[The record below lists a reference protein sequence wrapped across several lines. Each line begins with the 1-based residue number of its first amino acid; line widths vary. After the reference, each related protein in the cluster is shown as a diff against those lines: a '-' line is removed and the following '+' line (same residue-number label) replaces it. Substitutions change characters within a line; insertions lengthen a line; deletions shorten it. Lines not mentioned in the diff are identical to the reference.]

1 MIQLYKADNTN
12 YDKNGDMVLMPS
24 SCILKQE
31 LNGANEIELEHPF
44 DDIGRWKYLLNDN
57 VIKIP
62 VPEGR
67 VHRDKTQLYRI
78 YNIVKNDDSITAYAR
93 HIFYDLIDKVL
104 INVKPYLET
113 GVEALFH
120 ILEGTD
126 FTGYSDI
133 EKVDNADYSLK
144 NIVEAICGSDDESFL
159 NKWGGE
165 ITLDNF
171 DVRIEKSRGNATGVR
186 AEFGYNLKEI
196 EEDINIEEVAT
207 RLIPVGADGLM
218 INGDTPWVDSDNINK
233 YKNVKAKVVTFDD
246 IKIKENA
253 DDTEGFATQ
262 EEAEDEMISRCNKLF
277 ELGKD
282 LPTVNYKVQMEMLS
296 STTAYE
302 KYRGLED
309 LTLGD
314 TVTCRHRG
322 LDIDVKARCIS
333 LQYNCV
339 TEKYIEI
346 ELGQFVTSYLDLQ
359 NSVNDNLKKKI
370 DDTTKNIL
378 WEVTNGD
385 NTLSSKL
392 EITADK
398 IQTNVDNLKNDTHS
412 QFLETSEEISMK
424 VTKGDD
430 FGTEFKEHSDEFLF
444 LFNGVSTYIK
454 FTNEGIWAS
463 DSRNGGYTLL
473 SSSGISHVDSLD
485 GNGSVPYH
493 YWTQVGSIIFT
504 EAFDIVET
512 TIKLDSQFQGSQ
524 VKGIAAI
531 KKMSCE
537 GMTSANWV
545 ASYISEINT
554 NTLTAKIGGQANYRD
569 LQSLAQTTGMI
580 EVAYI
585 LIG

>member
-1 MIQLYKADNTN
+1 MIQLYKSDNTN

-31 LNGANEIELEHPF
+31 LNGSNEIELEHPF
-44 DDIGRWKYLLNDN
+44 DKIGRWKYLLNDN

-67 VHRDKTQLYRI
+67 MHRDHTQLYRI
-78 YNIVKNDDSITAYAR
+78 YNIVKNDDNITAYAR

-113 GVEALFH
+113 GQEALFH

-133 EKVDNADYSLK
+133 EKVDTADYSLK
-144 NIVEAICGSDDESFL
+144 NVVEAISGTDESFL

-171 DVRIEKSRGNATGVR
+171 DVRIEKSRGNDNGVR

-207 RLIPVGADGLM
+207 RLIPTGADGLM
-218 INGDTPWVDSDNINK
+218 ISGDTPWVDSTNIDK
-233 YKNVKAKVVTFDD
+233 YKNIKSKVVTFDD
-246 IKIKENA
+246 IKVKENA

-262 EEAEDEMISRCNKLF
+262 EEAEAEMKARCNKLF

-282 LPTVNYKVQMEMLS
+282 LPKVNYKVQMELLS
-296 STTAYE
+296 ATTAYE

-333 LQYNCV
+333 LEYNCI
-339 TEKYIEI
+339 TEKYVEI

-378 WEVTNGD
+378 WEVSNGD
-385 NTLSSKL
+385 NTLTSKL

-412 QFLETSEEISMK
+412 QFLETAEEIDMK
-424 VTKGDD
+424 VSKGDD
-430 FGTEFKEHSDEFLF
+430 FGTEFKQHSDEFLF
-444 LFNGVSTYIK
+444 LFNGVSTYIQ
-454 FTNEGIWAS
+454 FTSAGIFAKNVNDNS
-463 DSRNGGYTLL
+463 YTML
-473 SSSGISHVDSLD
+473 SSGGICHVDD
-485 GNGSVPYH
+485 ITGTNPVPYH
-493 YWTQVGSIIFT
+493 YWSQVGTMVFT
-504 EAFDIVET
+504 EAFDITDV
-512 TIKLDSQFQGSQ
+512 TIALDAQFKGSQ
-524 VKGIAAI
+524 ARGIACI
-531 KKMSCE
+531 KKMSCN

-545 ASYISEINT
+545 ASYISNINT
-554 NTLTAKIGGQANYRD
+554 NTLTATISGQANYRD
-569 LQSLAQTTGMI
+569 LQTLDQIGGTI
-580 EVAYI
+580 EVAY
-585 LIG
+585 LIIG